1 MTMVGCW
8 HDRWSTKTDLRTQF
22 VFTAIK
28 RYLIILIAYLL
39 AVAATAVGVGV
50 LMVLTGST
58 SFLRFLPLCALVF
71 MIISIFA
78 SAPVAVVV
86 GIGEW
91 RVLSKLWYY
100 AGAGVLAGLVLGG
113 VFRLQWWFPIAG
125 VLLGALVGTIY
136 WAVAG
141 RNAGVLKTLETAK
154 AQTHLLLLLGSS
166 VVIVVALIL
175 VFLR

>member
-1 MTMVGCW
+1 MI
-8 HDRWSTKTDLRTQF
+8 
-22 VFTAIK
+22 FTAYK
-28 RYLIILIAYLL
+28 RYLVIFCAFLISAAVVSLGIGL
-39 AVAATAVGVGV
+39 AVQFIDTAKP
-50 LMVLTGST
+50 
-58 SFLRFLPLCALVF
+58 FLPFLPYCALVGTG
-71 MIISIFA
+71 ICIFA
-78 SAPVAVVV
+78 SAPAAVVV

-91 RVLSKLWYY
+91 RALSKLWYY

-125 VLLGALVGTIY
+125 VLFGALAGTIF

-141 RNAGVLKTLETAK
+141 RNAGVLKTPETAK

-166 VVIVVALIL
+166 VVIIVALIL